1 MKKGL
6 SILLVLTLMAALLAG
21 CGGETTPTPGGAEN
35 GQTPSGGA
43 RGEVE
48 YIMKLANPNPAGD
61 IKDRVALHFEKLV
74 EERSNGRVDIQ
85 VYSGGQL
92 GDWRA
97 TVEGLKL
104 GTNEIVLGGMGEMSA
119 YTDLANIDSVPYL
132 YESTEQYLAFIKSE
146 LGREVF
152 DTVAEDGG
160 FRFFGPMYRGVRVT
174 TSKKPFHNL
183 EELKGLK
190 IRVPNVPIMLRT
202 WEVLGASPT
211 PLALTDVFT
220 ALQQNTVEAQ
230 ENSIQESYGY
240 GFYDVCDYL
249 IRTDHS
255 FSTDMFVFDRTYF
268 DNLPEDIQTVVSEC
282 AEEAAQWRTE
292 TTLAEEEEYL
302 QKWADEGVTIIED
315 VDVESMREAVKNI
328 VDEDYPYLVELR
340 DKIAAFED

>member
-1 MKKGL
+1 
-6 SILLVLTLMAALLAG
+6 
-21 CGGETTPTPGGAEN
+21 
-35 GQTPSGGA
+35 
-43 RGEVE
+43 
-48 YIMKLANPNPAGD
+48 MKLANPNPAGD
-61 IKDRVALHFEKLV
+61 IKDRVALHFEELV
-74 EERSNGRVDIQ
+74 EERSEGRIDIQ

-104 GTNEIVLGGMGEMSA
+104 GTNEIVLGGVGEMTA
-119 YTDLANIDSVPYL
+119 YTDLANIDGVPYL
-132 YESTEQYLAFIKSE
+132 YDSTEQYLAFIRSD

-160 FRFFGPMYRGVRVT
+160 FYFFGPMYRGVRVT

-183 EELKGLK
+183 EELAGLK
-190 IRVPNVPIMLRT
+190 IRVPNIPMMIDT
-202 WEVLGASPT
+202 WQLLGASPT

-268 DNLPEDIQTVVSEC
+268 DNLPEDIQTIVREC

-302 QKWADEGVTIIED
+302 QMWADQGVTIIDD
-315 VDVESMREAVKNI
+315 VDTSEMSASVQSI
-328 VDEDYPYLVELR
+328 IDEKYPYLIELR
-340 DKIAAFED
+340 DIIVNFEG

>member
-1 MKKGL
+1 MKKAL
-6 SILLVLTLMAALLAG
+6 SILLVLTLVLALMAG
-21 CGGETTPTPGGAEN
+21 CGGDKDTDNPGGGSGEAEF
-35 GQTPSGGA
+35 
-43 RGEVE
+43 V
-48 YIMKLANPNPAGD
+48 MKLANPNPAGD
-61 IKDRVALHFEKLV
+61 IKDRVALEFEKLV
-74 EERSNGRVDIQ
+74 EERTDGRVDVQ

-119 YTDLANIDSVPYL
+119 YTDLANIDSVPYM
-132 YESTEQYLAFIKSE
+132 YRDKEHYLAFIQSDE
-146 LGREVF
+146 GRAVF
-152 DTVAEDGG
+152 DKVAEDGG

-190 IRVPNVPIMLRT
+190 IRVPNVPIMLDT
-202 WEVLGASPT
+202 WQVLGASPT

-255 FSTDMFVFDRTYF
+255 YSTDMFVFDRNYF
-268 DNLPEDIQTVVSEC
+268 DNLPEDIQTAVSEC

-302 QKWADEGVTIIED
+302 QKWIDEGVTVIDD
-315 VDVESMREAVKNI
+315 VDIESMSAAVQSI
-328 VDEDYPYLVELR
+328 VDEKYPYLAELR
-340 DKIAAFED
+340 DQIVAFEG